1 MSTYSLSVS
10 LFHEEK
16 VNQSIMHL
24 PFPSTMLFFHTSLL
38 QIGNRRRSHDEED
51 RREGGIAV
59 LFPLDVRLCLCLDKG
74 TQAGRIT
81 ARNIIGCK
89 LLQRRIKKESRKNR
103 RRRILFFLSLSFFF
117 FCVSPLVDVVIGP
130 LTEISGLLSQFVL
143 FLSAV
148 FLDMFVLIGLVSWA
162 KGKAKKE
169 RDGRKEFELFSCS
182 PNYHQISFSR
192 FSAFSSS
199 VFLSVCLSVCVSLS
213 LARSF
218 ALISFLFMNVNKL
231 IIN

>member
-1 MSTYSLSVS
+1 
-10 LFHEEK
+10 
-16 VNQSIMHL
+16 
-24 PFPSTMLFFHTSLL
+24 MLFFHTSLL

-51 RREGGIAV
+51 RREGGRAV

-74 TQAGRIT
+74 RQAGRIT
-81 ARNIIGCK
+81 ARHIIGCK
-89 LLQRRIKKESRKNR
+89 LLRSRIKKESRKNR
-103 RRRILFFLSLSFFF
+103 RKRILFFLSLSFFF
-117 FCVSPLVDVVIGP
+117 FCVSPRVDVVIGP

-148 FLDMFVLIGLVSWA
+148 FLDMFVLIGLVSWT

-169 RDGRKEFELFSCS
+169 GDGRKEFELFSCS

-192 FSAFSSS
+192 FSAFSSP
-199 VFLSVCLSVCVSLS
+199 VFLSVCLSPLS
-213 LARSF
+213 L